1 MLLCLQ
7 VFNVVISKMVTAVL
21 WTSPLGI
28 ASLIAAS
35 ICRACNLATTLAALG
50 LWVVTVLLGLLLQGG
65 LVLPAALWACTRQ
78 SPWATIKGFSQAIVL
93 GFGTSSSS
101 AALPVQPT
109 GILYKCLLS
118 HDENFV
124 PNTTGASMT
133 MPAANKC
140 FGWVSE

>member
-1 MLLCLQ
+1 MQ

-21 WTSPLGI
+21 WTSPFGI

-35 ICRACNLATTLAALG
+35 ICRACDLASTLAALG

-101 AALPVQPT
+101 AALPVRPT
-109 GILYKCLLS
+109 GILYQCLLS
-118 HDENFV
+118 DDYCFV
-124 PNTTGASMT
+124 FNTMVVSIT
-133 MPAANKC
+133 MPAASKC
-140 FGWVSE
+140 FEW